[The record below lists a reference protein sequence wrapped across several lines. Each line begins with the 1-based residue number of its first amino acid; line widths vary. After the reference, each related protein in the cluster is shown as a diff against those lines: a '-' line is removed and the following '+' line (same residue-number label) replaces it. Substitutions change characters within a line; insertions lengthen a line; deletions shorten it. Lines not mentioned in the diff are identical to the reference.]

1 MEYAKDTMAR
11 AKMTNVVVSPKD
23 SREVSAALRGKSV
36 AAGLALLSD
45 VKEKKRAIRFTR
57 YNSESA
63 GHRKGIG
70 PGRYPL
76 KAAMA
81 FEDLLESVRSNA
93 EFKDLD
99 PEILRIV
106 HIKADIAARP
116 FRYGRHR
123 GRQGKRANI
132 EVIVQEDEALKKK
145 AKKQTVTATKQKA
158 TSQKA
163 DASADAKK
171 ADAKEPKA
179 AEAKAPKP
187 ETKGDSAKSEKP
199 KADAKP
205 KPAAPKAETKSESKP
220 AKSEAKTEAKDEA
233 APKPEAKEPKE
244 SKKGETQ

>member
-187 ETKGDSAKSEKP
+187 ETKAEPEAKAG
-199 KADAKP
+199 KAA
-205 KPAAPKAETKSESKP
+205 AAPKAETKSESKP